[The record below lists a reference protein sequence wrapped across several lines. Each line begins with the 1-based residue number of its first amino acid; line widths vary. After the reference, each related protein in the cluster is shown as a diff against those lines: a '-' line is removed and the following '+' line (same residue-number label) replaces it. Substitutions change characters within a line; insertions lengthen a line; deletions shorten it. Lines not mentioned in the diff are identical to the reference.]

1 MRAFTV
7 TLFIYSTSKW
17 KFSDR
22 LCGITLMITRVL
34 HKYACV
40 KESFR
45 KSLSHHLWVLKTED
59 FFFLVKRYGSRFV
72 SGSTSTNG
80 LGSSPSLLHWT
91 QAHAHRASTQ

>member
-59 FFFLVKRYGSRFV
+59 IFFF
-72 SGSTSTNG
+72 
-80 LGSSPSLLHWT
+80 
-91 QAHAHRASTQ
+91 